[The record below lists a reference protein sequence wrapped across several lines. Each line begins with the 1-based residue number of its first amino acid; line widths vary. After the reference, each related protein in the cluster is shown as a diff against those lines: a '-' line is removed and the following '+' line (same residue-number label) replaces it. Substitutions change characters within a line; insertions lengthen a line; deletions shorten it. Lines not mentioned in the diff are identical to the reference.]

1 MENEISDN
9 VKILSNRI
17 SSELERLS
25 SEPQADA
32 NYIDSLVY
40 IGNWQDAIP
49 RSIWVD
55 KELDS
60 REVRSWGIIR
70 TQAIH
75 SSAVML
81 SLNKLLMG
89 KLDYSNA
96 TVSKIIYVLRL
107 TRWISLCSQ
116 LRTQSGKFKGNIY
129 AIHDTPLSI
138 ADSIYLDKEYLTF
151 VQQQISHKNKKISKL
166 AESIWQGLANS
177 VKNDANFL
185 QADSSELISQSIRGL
200 SVGQAEGSELNRHVY
215 ILNMD
220 ENSHVYILNAV
231 ENSHVQNLNMVD
243 KNMLT
248 DTNQTLNNHV
258 QNLNAATTCS
268 SSKDIFN
275 KKTTTTNS
283 EGIYENGIE
292 KKHCELIYP
301 QEFNKNEIK
310 LAQMYLKN
318 IGAELK
324 QSFLDE
330 TAAQI
335 INRRKTHK
343 AIRNPVGYLSWLC
356 NEYGKGNLY
365 LTSLYLKHQEQRNR
379 EEVTERAVEK
389 KKQELTQVA
398 KNGGSVPVNVSNG
411 DSEPKW
417 IPFTDEEKK
426 QSKNKRW
433 GKLPASIR
441 NRSGIDPD
449 SGGAQCPNLN

>member
-9 VKILSNRI
+9 IKILSNRI

-25 SEPQADA
+25 SEPRGDTRSV
-32 NYIDSLVY
+32 DSLVY

-81 SLNKLLMG
+81 SLNRLLTET
-89 KLDYSNA
+89 LDYSNA
-96 TVSKIIYVLRL
+96 TVSRIIYVLRL

-116 LRTQSGKFKGNIY
+116 LRTQEGQFKGNIY
-129 AIHDTPLSI
+129 AIHDAPVSI
-138 ADSIYLDKEYLTF
+138 SDSIYLDKDYLTF

-166 AESIWQGLANS
+166 AESIWQGLENS
-177 VKNDANFL
+177 VKNDSNLL
-185 QADSSELISQSIRGL
+185 QANSFELISNSIRVL
-200 SVGQAEGSELNRHVY
+200 SVGQSERSEL
-215 ILNMD
+215 
-220 ENSHVYILNAV
+220 
-231 ENSHVQNLNMVD
+231 NSHVQKLNAVNKNTVTVVKQPLNNLIKNPNVVVD
-243 KNMLT
+243 
-248 DTNQTLNNHV
+248 NHV
-258 QNLNAATTCS
+258 QNLNVATTCSSSSSSSSS

-283 EGIYENGIE
+283 EGIYENAVE

-318 IGAELK
+318 IGAKLR

-335 INRRKTHK
+335 INRKKTHNV
-343 AIRNPVGYLSWLC
+343 IRNPVGYLSWLC
-356 NEYGKGNLY
+356 NEYGKGNIY
-365 LTSLYLKHQEQRNR
+365 LTSLYLKHQELRDR
-379 EEVTERAVEK
+379 EEVTECAVEK
-389 KKQELTQVA
+389 KKQELIQAA
-398 KNGGSVPVNVSNG
+398 KNKGSVAVNESKG
-411 DSEPKW
+411 DAGPEE

-426 QSKNKRW
+426 HSKKKRW
-433 GKLPASIR
+433 GKLPASVR
-441 NRSGIDPD
+441 RRSGIDTRVDEP
-449 SGGAQCPNLN
+449 PP